1 MKLLM
6 ATLGALFAAVAAAV
20 EVDTLNGSNLLGLV
34 RITSDAEYLPIAV
47 DCGAVGWDDAAPS
60 ADALVLTAGLK
71 PGDSLYVYDRVN
83 AQYRV
88 FDLVRNEDGDEW
100 RGRNVVHVSDGQ
112 AAEVAGAAAGD
123 TPLAV
128 GYGVWLHR
136 PGAATRANRTVLVVG
151 QVLTSRVTVELAAA
165 APAGKAFGQTLF
177 GVPATAAGDFRLNGG
192 EVNWAAAGAAAG
204 DEIRVPQADGSLATI
219 RFNGAKWTRRYYTI
233 VNGVKRLKTDT
244 DPALTAGTAAWY
256 ARKAGGGAMSVTWE
270 AL

>member
-1 MKLLM
+1 MKLSM
-6 ATLGALFAAVAAAV
+6 AMLGALFAAVAAAV
-20 EVDTLNGSNLLGLV
+20 EVETLNGSNLLGLV

-47 DCGAVGWDDAAPS
+47 DCGAVGRGDAPPS

-71 PGDSLYVYDRVN
+71 PGDSLYVYDRAN

-112 AAEVAGAAAGD
+112 AEEVAGAAAGD

-151 QVLTSRVTVELAAA
+151 QVLKSEVTVELAA

-177 GVPATAAGDFRLNGG
+177 GVPATATGDFRLNGG
-192 EVNWAAAGAAAG
+192 AVDWAAAGAAAG

-219 RFNGAKWTRRYYTI
+219 RFDGAKWTRRYYTI
-233 VNGVKRLKTDT
+233 INGIKRLKTDA
-244 DPALTAGTAAWY
+244 DPALAAGTAAWY

>member
-1 MKLLM
+1 MKLSM
-6 ATLGALFAAVAAAV
+6 AMLGALFAAVAAAV

-47 DCGAVGWDDAAPS
+47 DCGAGGWVDAAPS

-112 AAEVAGAAAGD
+112 AEEAAGAAAGD

-136 PGAATRANRTVLVVG
+136 PGAAKRANQTVLVVG
-151 QVLTSRVTVELAAA
+151 QVLTSKVTVELAA

-177 GVPATAAGDFRLNGG
+177 GVPATATGDFRLNG
-192 EVNWAAAGAAAG
+192 VDWAAAGAAAG

-233 VNGVKRLKTDT
+233 VNGIKRLQTDT
-244 DPALTAGTAAWY
+244 DPTLAVGTAAWY

>member
-1 MKLLM
+1 MKLSM
-6 ATLGALFAAVAAAV
+6 AMLGALFAAVAAAV

-34 RITSDAEYLPIAV
+34 RITSEAEYLPIAGGG
-47 DCGAVGWDDAAPS
+47 GAVGWGDAAPS

-71 PGDSLYVYDRVN
+71 TGDSLYVYDRVN

-100 RGRNVVHVSDGQ
+100 QGRNVVHVSDGQ
-112 AAEVAGAAAGD
+112 AEEVAGAAAGD

-136 PGAATRANRTVLVVG
+136 PGAATRANRTVLIVG
-151 QVLTSRVTVELAAA
+151 QVLKSKVTVELAA

-177 GVPATAAGDFRLNGG
+177 GVPATAASDFRLNGVDG
-192 EVNWAAAGAAAG
+192 AAAGAAAG
-204 DEIRVPQADGSLATI
+204 DEIRVPQADGSLTTI
-219 RFNGAKWTRRYYTI
+219 RFDGAKWTRRYYTL
-233 VNGVKRLKTDT
+233 VNGITRLQLDNS
-244 DPALTAGTAAWY
+244 PAPAAGTAAWY

>member
-1 MKLLM
+1 MKLSM
-6 ATLGALFAAVAAAV
+6 AMLGVLFAVVAAAV
-20 EVDTLNGSNLLGLV
+20 EVETLNGSNLLGLV

-47 DCGAVGWDDAAPS
+47 ACGAVGWGDAAPS

-71 PGDSLYVYDRVN
+71 PGDSLYVYDRSK

-100 RGRNVVHVSDGQ
+100 QGRNVVHVSDGQ
-112 AAEVAGAAAGD
+112 AEEVAGAAAGD

-151 QVLTSRVTVELAAA
+151 QVLKSEVTVELAA

-177 GVPATAAGDFRLNGG
+177 GVPATATGDFRLNG
-192 EVNWAAAGAAAG
+192 VDWAAAGAAAG

-219 RFNGAKWTRRYYTI
+219 RFDGTKWTRRYYI
-233 VNGVKRLKTDT
+233 VVNGVKRPKTDNN
-244 DPALTAGTAAWY
+244 PALTAGTAAWY

>member
-1 MKLLM
+1 MKLSM
-6 ATLGALFAAVAAAV
+6 AMLGVLFAAVAAAV

-47 DCGAVGWDDAAPS
+47 ACGAVGWGDAAPS
-60 ADALVLTAGLK
+60 ADALVLTAGLA

-100 RGRNVVHVSDGQ
+100 QGRNVVHVSDGQ
-112 AAEVAGAAAGD
+112 AEEVAGAVAGD

-136 PGAATRANRTVLVVG
+136 PGAAKRANQTVLVVG
-151 QVLTSRVTVELAAA
+151 QVLKSKVTVDLAA

-177 GVPATAAGDFRLNGG
+177 GVPATATGDFRLNGG
-192 EVNWAAAGAAAG
+192 AVDWKAAGAAAG

-219 RFNGAKWTRRYYTI
+219 RFDGTKWTRRYYVI
-233 VNGVKRLKTDT
+233 VNGIKRLKTDT
-244 DPALTAGTAAWY
+244 DPSLAAGTAAWY

>member
-6 ATLGALFAAVAAAV
+6 ATLGVLFAAVATAV

-34 RITSDAEYLPIAV
+34 RIASEAEYLPIAV
-47 DCGAVGWDDAAPS
+47 DCGAVGWVDAAPS

-112 AAEVAGAAAGD
+112 AEQATGAAAGD
-123 TPLAV
+123 TPLAI

-151 QVLTSRVTVELAAA
+151 QVLKSKVTVDLAA

-192 EVNWAAAGAAAG
+192 AVDWKAAGAAAG
-204 DEIRVPQADGSLATI
+204 DEIRVPQADGSLTTI
-219 RFNGAKWTRRYYTI
+219 RFDGTKWTRRYYVI
-233 VNGVKRLKTDT
+233 VNGIKRLKTDT
-244 DPALTAGTAAWY
+244 DPSLAAGTAAWY

>member
-6 ATLGALFAAVAAAV
+6 AMLGALFAAVAAAV
-20 EVDTLNGSNLLGLV
+20 EVETLNGSNLLGLV

-47 DCGAVGWDDAAPS
+47 DCGAVGWVDAAPS

-112 AAEVAGAAAGD
+112 AEEVAGAAAGD

-136 PGAATRANRTVLVVG
+136 PGAATRANQTVLVVG
-151 QVLTSRVTVELAAA
+151 QVLTSKVTVKLAA

-177 GVPATAAGDFRLNGG
+177 GVPATATGDFRLNGG
-192 EVNWAAAGAAAG
+192 AVDWAAAGAAAG
-204 DEIRVPQADGSLATI
+204 DEIRVPQADGSLTTI
-219 RFNGAKWTRRYYTI
+219 RFDGTKWTRRYYTI
-233 VNGVKRLKTDT
+233 VNGVKRLKTDNN
-244 DPALTAGTAAWY
+244 PALTAGTAAWY

>member
-1 MKLLM
+1 MKLSM
-6 ATLGALFAAVAAAV
+6 AMLGALFAAVAAAV
-20 EVDTLNGSNLLGLV
+20 EVETLNGSNLLGLV

-47 DCGAVGWDDAAPS
+47 ACGAVGRSDAAPS
-60 ADALVLTAGLK
+60 ADALVLTAGLA

-112 AAEVAGAAAGD
+112 AEEAAGAAAGD

-177 GVPATAAGDFRLNGG
+177 GVPATATGDFRLNG
-192 EVNWAAAGAAAG
+192 VDWAAAGAAAG
-204 DEIRVPQADGSLATI
+204 DEIRVPQADGSMATI

-233 VNGVKRLKTDT
+233 VNGIKRLKTDT
-244 DPALTAGTAAWY
+244 DPTLVVGTAAWY
-256 ARKAGGGAMSVTWE
+256 ARKAGCGAMSVTWE

>member
-6 ATLGALFAAVAAAV
+6 ATLGALFAAVVAAV
-20 EVDTLNGSNLLGLV
+20 EVETLNGSNLLGLV
-34 RITSDAEYLPIAV
+34 RIASDAEYLPIAV
-47 DCGAVGWDDAAPS
+47 ACGAVGRGDAAPS
-60 ADALVLTAGLK
+60 ADALVLPAGLE
-71 PGDSLYVYDRVN
+71 PGDSLYVYDRAN

-100 RGRNVVHVSDGQ
+100 QGRNVVHVSDGQ
-112 AAEVAGAAAGD
+112 AEQAAGAAAGD

-151 QVLTSRVTVELAAA
+151 QVLKSGVTVELAA

-177 GVPATAAGDFRLNGG
+177 GVPATATGDFQLNSGA
-192 EVNWAAAGAAAG
+192 VDWAAAGASAG

-233 VNGVKRLKTDT
+233 VNGIKRLKTDT
-244 DPALTAGTAAWY
+244 DPTLAAGTAAWY
-256 ARKAGGGAMSVTWE
+256 ARKAGCGAMSVTWE

>member
-1 MKLLM
+1 M
-6 ATLGALFAAVAAAV
+6 AMLGALFAAVAAAV
-20 EVDTLNGSNLLGLV
+20 EVDTLNGSNLLGLA
-34 RITSDAEYLPIAV
+34 RIASDAEYLPIAV
-47 DCGAVGWDDAAPS
+47 VCGAVGQGDAPPS
-60 ADALVLTAGLK
+60 ADALVLTAGLE
-71 PGDSLYVYDRVN
+71 PGDSLYVYERAK

-88 FDLVRNEDGDEW
+88 FDLMRNKDGDEW

-112 AAEVAGAAAGD
+112 AEVAAGAAAGD

-151 QVLTSRVTVELAAA
+151 QVLKSKVTVELAA

-177 GVPATAAGDFRLNGG
+177 GVPATAAGDFRLNG
-192 EVNWAAAGAAAG
+192 VDWAAAGAAAG

-219 RFNGAKWTRRYYTI
+219 RFDGAKWTRRYYI
-233 VNGVKRLKTDT
+233 VVNGIKRLKTDT
-244 DPALTAGTAAWY
+244 DPMLTAGTAAWY

>member
-1 MKLLM
+1 MKLSM
-6 ATLGALFAAVAAAV
+6 AMLGVLFAAVAAAV

-47 DCGAVGWDDAAPS
+47 ACGAVGWGDAAPS
-60 ADALVLTAGLK
+60 ADALVLTAGLA

-112 AAEVAGAAAGD
+112 AEEVAGAVAGD

-136 PGAATRANRTVLVVG
+136 PGAAKRANQTVLVVG
-151 QVLTSRVTVELAAA
+151 QVLKSKVTVDLAA

-177 GVPATAAGDFRLNGG
+177 GVPATAASDFRLNGG
-192 EVNWAAAGAAAG
+192 AVDWKAAGAAAG

-219 RFNGAKWTRRYYTI
+219 RFDGTKWTRRYYVI
-233 VNGVKRLKTDT
+233 VNGIKRLKTDT
-244 DPALTAGTAAWY
+244 DPSLAAGTAAWY

>member
-6 ATLGALFAAVAAAV
+6 AMLGALFAAVAAAV

-47 DCGAVGWDDAAPS
+47 ACGAVGWGDAAPS
-60 ADALVLTAGLK
+60 ADALVLTAGLE
-71 PGDSLYVYDRVN
+71 PGDSLYVYDRAN

-100 RGRNVVHVSDGQ
+100 QGRNVVHVSDGQ
-112 AAEVAGAAAGD
+112 AAEAAGAAAGD

-151 QVLTSRVTVELAAA
+151 QVLTSEVTVELAA

-177 GVPATAAGDFRLNGG
+177 GVPATAEGDFRLNGG
-192 EVNWAAAGAAAG
+192 AVDWAAVGAAAG

-219 RFNGAKWTRRYYTI
+219 RFDGATWTRRYYTI
-233 VNGVKRLKTDT
+233 VNGIKRLRIDNN
-244 DPALTAGTAAWY
+244 PALAAGTAAWY

>member
-6 ATLGALFAAVAAAV
+6 AMLGALFAAVAAAV
-20 EVDTLNGSNLLGLV
+20 EVETLNGSNLLGLV

-47 DCGAVGWDDAAPS
+47 ACGAVGRGDAPPS

-100 RGRNVVHVSDGQ
+100 QGRNVVHVSDGQ
-112 AAEVAGAAAGD
+112 AEEAAGAAAGD

-136 PGAATRANRTVLVVG
+136 PGAATRANQTVLVVG
-151 QVLTSRVTVELAAA
+151 QVLKSEVTVELAA

-177 GVPATAAGDFRLNGG
+177 GVPATATGDFRLNG
-192 EVNWAAAGAAAG
+192 VDWAAAGAAAG

-219 RFNGAKWTRRYYTI
+219 RFDGAKWTRRYYTI
-233 VNGVKRLKTDT
+233 VNGIKRLQTDT
-244 DPALTAGTAAWY
+244 DPTLAVGTAAWY

>member
-1 MKLLM
+1 MKLSM
-6 ATLGALFAAVAAAV
+6 AMLGALFAAVAAAV
-20 EVDTLNGSNLLGLV
+20 EVETLNGSNLLGLV

-47 DCGAVGWDDAAPS
+47 ACGAIERGDAAPS
-60 ADALVLTAGLK
+60 ADALVLTAGLE
-71 PGDSLYVYDRVN
+71 PGDSLYVYDRAN

-100 RGRNVVHVSDGQ
+100 QGRNVVHVSDGQ
-112 AAEVAGAAAGD
+112 AEEVAGAAAGD

-151 QVLTSRVTVELAAA
+151 QVLKSEVTVELAA

-177 GVPATAAGDFRLNGG
+177 GVPATAASDFRLNG
-192 EVNWAAAGAAAG
+192 VDWAAAGAAAG

-233 VNGVKRLKTDT
+233 VNGIKRLKTDNN
-244 DPALTAGTAAWY
+244 PALAAGTAAWY

>member
-1 MKLLM
+1 MKLSM
-6 ATLGALFAAVAAAV
+6 AMLGALFAAVAAAV

-47 DCGAVGWDDAAPS
+47 ACGAVGWGDAAPS
-60 ADALVLTAGLK
+60 ADALVLTAGLE

-112 AAEVAGAAAGD
+112 AEEVAGAAAGD

-136 PGAATRANRTVLVVG
+136 PGAAKRANRTVLVVG
-151 QVLTSRVTVELAAA
+151 QVLTSKVTVELAA

-177 GVPATAAGDFRLNGG
+177 GVPATATGDFHLNGG
-192 EVNWAAAGAAAG
+192 AVNWAAAGAAAG

-219 RFNGAKWTRRYYTI
+219 RFDGTKWTRRYYI
-233 VNGVKRLKTDT
+233 VVNGIKRLKTDN
-244 DPALTAGTAAWY
+244 DPTLTAGTAAWY

>member
-6 ATLGALFAAVAAAV
+6 ATLGVLFAAVATAV
-20 EVDTLNGSNLLGLV
+20 KVDTLNGSNLLGLV

-47 DCGAVGWDDAAPS
+47 ACGAVGWGDAPPS
-60 ADALVLTAGLK
+60 ADALVLTAGLD

-100 RGRNVVHVSDGQ
+100 QGRNVVHVSVGQ

-136 PGAATRANRTVLVVG
+136 PGASTRANRTVLVVG
-151 QVLTSRVTVELAAA
+151 QVLKSEAKVELAAA
-165 APAGKAFGQTLF
+165 PDGKAFGQTLF
-177 GVPATAAGDFRLNGG
+177 GVPVPATGDFRLNGG
-192 EVNWAAAGAAAG
+192 AVDWAAAGAAAG
-204 DEIRVPQADGSLATI
+204 DEIRVPQADGSLPTI

-244 DPALTAGTAAWY
+244 DPTLTAGTAAWY

-270 AL
+270 VL

>member
-1 MKLLM
+1 MKLSM
-6 ATLGALFAAVAAAV
+6 AMLGALFAAVAAAV
-20 EVDTLNGSNLLGLV
+20 EVETLNGSNLLGLV

-47 DCGAVGWDDAAPS
+47 ACGAVGRGDAPPS
-60 ADALVLTAGLK
+60 ADALVLTAGLV
-71 PGDSLYVYDRVN
+71 PGDSLYVYDRAN

-88 FDLVRNEDGDEW
+88 FDLVRNKDGDEW
-100 RGRNVVHVSDGQ
+100 QGRNVVHVSDGQ
-112 AAEVAGAAAGD
+112 AEEVAGAAAGD

-151 QVLTSRVTVELAAA
+151 QVLKSKVTVELAA

-177 GVPATAAGDFRLNGG
+177 GVPATAAGDFRLNG
-192 EVNWAAAGAAAG
+192 VDWAAAGAAAG

-219 RFNGAKWTRRYYTI
+219 RFDGTKWTRRYYI
-233 VNGVKRLKTDT
+233 VVNGIKRLRIDP
-244 DPALTAGTAAWY
+244 DPALAAGTAAWY
-256 ARKAGGGAMSVTWE
+256 ARKAGGGAMSITWE

>member
-1 MKLLM
+1 MKLSM
-6 ATLGALFAAVAAAV
+6 AMLGVLFAAVATAV
-20 EVDTLNGSNLLGLV
+20 EVETLNGSNLLGLV

-47 DCGAVGWDDAAPS
+47 ACGAVGWGDAAPS
-60 ADALVLTAGLK
+60 ADALVLTAGLE

-112 AAEVAGAAAGD
+112 AEQAAGAAAGD
-123 TPLAV
+123 TPLAI

-151 QVLTSRVTVELAAA
+151 QVLKSKVTVDLAA

-177 GVPATAAGDFRLNGG
+177 GVPATATGDFHLNGG
-192 EVNWAAAGAAAG
+192 AVNWAAAGAAAG

-219 RFNGAKWTRRYYTI
+219 RFDGAKWTRRYYI
-233 VNGVKRLKTDT
+233 VVNGIKRLQTDNN
-244 DPALTAGTAAWY
+244 PALGAGTAAWY

>member
-6 ATLGALFAAVAAAV
+6 ATLGALFAAGAAAV
-20 EVDTLNGSNLLGLV
+20 EVETLNGSNLLGLV

-47 DCGAVGWDDAAPS
+47 ACGAVGWGDAAPS

-71 PGDSLYVYDRVN
+71 PGDSLYVYDRAN

-100 RGRNVVHVSDGQ
+100 QGRNVVHVSDGQ
-112 AAEVAGAAAGD
+112 AEEAAGAAAGD

-136 PGAATRANRTVLVVG
+136 PGAAKRANQTVLVVG
-151 QVLTSRVTVELAAA
+151 QVLTSKVTVELAA

-177 GVPATAAGDFRLNGG
+177 GVPVPASGDFKLNGG
-192 EVNWAAAGAAAG
+192 SVDWAAARAAKG
-204 DEIRVPQADGSLATI
+204 DEIRVPQADGSQETI
-219 RFNGAKWTRRYYTI
+219 RFDGTKWTRRYYVI
-233 VNGVKRLKTDT
+233 VNGIKRLKTDT
-244 DPALTAGTAAWY
+244 DPSLAAGTAAWY

>member
-20 EVDTLNGSNLLGLV
+20 EVETLNGSNLLGLV

-60 ADALVLTAGLK
+60 ADALVLTAGLD

-100 RGRNVVHVSDGQ
+100 QGRNVVHVSDGQ
-112 AAEVAGAAAGD
+112 AEEVAGAAAVD

-136 PGAATRANRTVLVVG
+136 PGAANQTVLVVG
-151 QVLTSRVTVELAAA
+151 QVLKSKVTVELAA

-177 GVPATAAGDFRLNGG
+177 GVPATAEGDFRLNG
-192 EVNWAAAGAAAG
+192 VDWAAAGAAAG

-219 RFNGAKWTRRYYTI
+219 RFDGAKWTRRYYI
-233 VNGVKRLKTDT
+233 VVNGIKRLRIDP
-244 DPALTAGTAAWY
+244 DPALAAGKAAWY

>member
-20 EVDTLNGSNLLGLV
+20 DVETLNGSNLLGLV

-47 DCGAVGWDDAAPS
+47 ACGAVGRGDAPPS
-60 ADALVLTAGLK
+60 ADALVLTAGLE

-112 AAEVAGAAAGD
+112 AEEAAGAAAGD

-151 QVLTSRVTVELAAA
+151 QVLTSKVTVELAA

-177 GVPATAAGDFRLNGG
+177 GVPATATGDFRLNGG
-192 EVNWAAAGAAAG
+192 AVDWKAAGAAAG

-219 RFNGAKWTRRYYTI
+219 RFDGATWTRRYYTI
-233 VNGVKRLKTDT
+233 VNGIKRLQTDNN
-244 DPALTAGTAAWY
+244 PALGAGTAAWY

>member
-6 ATLGALFAAVAAAV
+6 ATLGVLFAAMAAAV
-20 EVDTLNGSNLLGLV
+20 EVETLNGSNLLGLV

-47 DCGAVGWDDAAPS
+47 ACGAVGRGDAAPS
-60 ADALVLTAGLK
+60 ADALVLTAGLE
-71 PGDSLYVYDRVN
+71 PGDSLYVYDRAN

-112 AAEVAGAAAGD
+112 AEEAAGAAAGD

-151 QVLTSRVTVELAAA
+151 QVLKSEVTVELAA

-177 GVPATAAGDFRLNGG
+177 GVPATATGDFRLNG
-192 EVNWAAAGAAAG
+192 VDWATAGAAAG

-219 RFNGAKWTRRYYTI
+219 RFDGTTWTRRYYTI
-233 VNGVKRLKTDT
+233 VNGIKRLKTDT
-244 DPALTAGTAAWY
+244 DPALAAGTAAWY
-256 ARKAGGGAMSVTWE
+256 ARKDGGGAMSVTWE

>member
-6 ATLGALFAAVAAAV
+6 AMLGALFAAGAAAV

-47 DCGAVGWDDAAPS
+47 DCGAVGRGDAPPS
-60 ADALVLTAGLK
+60 ADALVLTAGLA

-112 AAEVAGAAAGD
+112 AEEVAGAAAGD

-136 PGAATRANRTVLVVG
+136 PGAATRANRPVLVVG
-151 QVLTSRVTVELAAA
+151 QVLPSEATVELAA

-177 GVPATAAGDFRLNGG
+177 GVPVTATGDFRLNGG
-192 EVNWAAAGAAAG
+192 AVDWKAAGAAAG
-204 DEIRVPQADGSLATI
+204 DEIRVPQTDGSLATI

-233 VNGVKRLKTDT
+233 DNNGIKRLKTDT
-244 DPALTAGTAAWY
+244 DPALAAGTAAWY
-256 ARKAGGGAMSVTWE
+256 ARKAGCGAMSVTWE

>member
-1 MKLLM
+1 MKLSM
-6 ATLGALFAAVAAAV
+6 AMLGVLFAAVAAAV

-34 RITSDAEYLPIAV
+34 RITSEAEYLPIAV
-47 DCGAVGWDDAAPS
+47 DCGAVGWVDAAPS

-112 AAEVAGAAAGD
+112 AEEAAGAAAGD

-136 PGAATRANRTVLVVG
+136 PGAAKRANQTVLVVG
-151 QVLTSRVTVELAAA
+151 QVLKSEVTVELAA

-192 EVNWAAAGAAAG
+192 AVDWADAGAAAG

-219 RFNGAKWTRRYYTI
+219 RFNGANWTRRYYI
-233 VNGVKRLKTDT
+233 VVNGIKRLKTDNNPT
-244 DPALTAGTAAWY
+244 LTAGTAAWY

>member
-6 ATLGALFAAVAAAV
+6 ATLGVLFAAVAAAV

-47 DCGAVGWDDAAPS
+47 DCGAVGWGDAAPS
-60 ADALVLTAGLK
+60 ADALVLTAGLV

-100 RGRNVVHVSDGQ
+100 QGRNVVHVSDGQ
-112 AAEVAGAAAGD
+112 AEEAEGAAAVD

-136 PGAATRANRTVLVVG
+136 PGAATRANQTVLVVG
-151 QVLTSRVTVELAAA
+151 QVLKSEVTVGLAA

-177 GVPATAAGDFRLNGG
+177 GVPATATGDFRLNGG
-192 EVNWAAAGAAAG
+192 AVDWKAAGAAAG
-204 DEIRVPQADGSLATI
+204 DEIRVPQADGSLTTI
-219 RFNGAKWTRRYYTI
+219 RFDGAKWTRRYYTI
-233 VNGVKRLKTDT
+233 VNGVKRLKTDNN
-244 DPALTAGTAAWY
+244 PALTAGTAAWY
-256 ARKAGGGAMSVTWE
+256 ARKAGGGAMSITWE

>member
-1 MKLLM
+1 MKLSM
-6 ATLGALFAAVAAAV
+6 AILGVLFAVVAAAV
-20 EVDTLNGSNLLGLV
+20 EVETLNGSNLLGLV

-47 DCGAVGWDDAAPS
+47 ACGAVGRGDAPPS
-60 ADALVLTAGLK
+60 ADALVLTAGLE

-100 RGRNVVHVSDGQ
+100 QGRNVVHVSDGQ
-112 AAEVAGAAAGD
+112 AEEVAGAAAGD

-136 PGAATRANRTVLVVG
+136 PGAAKRANQTVLVVG
-151 QVLTSRVTVELAAA
+151 QVLTSKVTVELAA

-177 GVPATAAGDFRLNGG
+177 GVPATAAGDFRLNG
-192 EVNWAAAGAAAG
+192 VDWAAAGAAAG
-204 DEIRVPQADGSLATI
+204 DEIRVPQADGSLTTI
-219 RFNGAKWTRRYYTI
+219 RFDGANWTRRYYI
-233 VNGVKRLKTDT
+233 VVNGIKRLRI
-244 DPALTAGTAAWY
+244 DPDPTLTAGTAAWY

>member
-6 ATLGALFAAVAAAV
+6 AMLGALFAAVAAAV

-47 DCGAVGWDDAAPS
+47 DCGAVGLGDAAPS
-60 ADALVLTAGLK
+60 ADALVLTAGLEQ
-71 PGDSLYVYDRVN
+71 GDSLYVYDRAN

-112 AAEVAGAAAGD
+112 AEEAAGAAAGD

-151 QVLTSRVTVELAAA
+151 QVLKSKVTVELAA

-177 GVPATAAGDFRLNGG
+177 GVPVPATGDFRLNGG
-192 EVNWAAAGAAAG
+192 AVDWAAAG

-219 RFNGAKWTRRYYTI
+219 RFDGTKWTRRYYTI

-244 DPALTAGTAAWY
+244 DPTLTAGTAAWY

>member
-1 MKLLM
+1 MKLSM
-6 ATLGALFAAVAAAV
+6 AMLGALFAAVATAV

-34 RITSDAEYLPIAV
+34 RITSEAEYLPIAV
-47 DCGAVGWDDAAPS
+47 DCGAVGWVDAAPS
-60 ADALVLTAGLK
+60 ADALVLTAGLA

-112 AAEVAGAAAGD
+112 AEEVAGAAAGD

-136 PGAATRANRTVLVVG
+136 PGAATRANQTVLVVG
-151 QVLTSRVTVELAAA
+151 QVLTSKVTVELAA

-177 GVPATAAGDFRLNGG
+177 GVPVPATGDFRLNGG
-192 EVNWAAAGAAAG
+192 AVDWAAAGAAAG
-204 DEIRVPQADGSLATI
+204 DEIRVPQADGSLTTI
-219 RFNGAKWTRRYYTI
+219 RFDGTKWTRRYYTI
-233 VNGVKRLKTDT
+233 VNGVKRLKTDNN
-244 DPALTAGTAAWY
+244 PALTAGTAAWY
-256 ARKAGGGAMSVTWE
+256 ARKAGGGAMSITWE

>member
-1 MKLLM
+1 MKLSM
-6 ATLGALFAAVAAAV
+6 AMLGALFAAMAAAV

-47 DCGAVGWDDAAPS
+47 ACGAVGWGDAAPS
-60 ADALVLTAGLK
+60 ADALVLTAGLA

-100 RGRNVVHVSDGQ
+100 QGRNVVHVSDGQ
-112 AAEVAGAAAGD
+112 AEEVAGAAAGD

-136 PGAATRANRTVLVVG
+136 PGAATRANQTVLVVG
-151 QVLTSRVTVELAAA
+151 QVLKSEVTVGLAA

-177 GVPATAAGDFRLNGG
+177 GVPATATGDFRLNG
-192 EVNWAAAGAAAG
+192 VDWATAGAAAG
-204 DEIRVPQADGSLATI
+204 DEIRVPQADGSLVTI

-233 VNGVKRLKTDT
+233 VNGVKRLKTDP
-244 DPALTAGTAAWY
+244 DPTLTAGTAAWY

>member
-6 ATLGALFAAVAAAV
+6 ATLGVLFAGVATAV
-20 EVDTLNGSNLLGLV
+20 EVETLNGSNLLGLV
-34 RITSDAEYLPIAV
+34 RITSEAEYLPIAV
-47 DCGAVGWDDAAPS
+47 DCGAVGWVDAAPS
-60 ADALVLTAGLK
+60 ADALVLTAGLD

-112 AAEVAGAAAGD
+112 AEEVAGAAAGD

-136 PGAATRANRTVLVVG
+136 PGAAKRANQTVLVVG
-151 QVLTSRVTVELAAA
+151 QVLTSKVTVELAA

-177 GVPATAAGDFRLNGG
+177 GVPATAAGDFRLNG
-192 EVNWAAAGAAAG
+192 VDWAAAGAAAG
-204 DEIRVPQADGSLATI
+204 DEIRVPQADGSLTTI
-219 RFNGAKWTRRYYTI
+219 RFDGTKWTRRYYTI
-233 VNGVKRLKTDT
+233 VNGIKRLKTDT
-244 DPALTAGTAAWY
+244 DPTLTAGTAAWY

>member
-6 ATLGALFAAVAAAV
+6 ATLGALFAAGAAAV
-20 EVDTLNGSNLLGLV
+20 EVETLNGSNLLGLV

-47 DCGAVGWDDAAPS
+47 ACGAVGWGDAAPS

-112 AAEVAGAAAGD
+112 AEEAAGAAAGD

-151 QVLTSRVTVELAAA
+151 QVLTSKVTVELAA

-177 GVPATAAGDFRLNGG
+177 GVPATATGDFRLNG
-192 EVNWAAAGAAAG
+192 VDWAAAGAAAG

-219 RFNGAKWTRRYYTI
+219 RFDGATWTRRYYTI
-233 VNGVKRLKTDT
+233 VNGIKRLKTDT
-244 DPALTAGTAAWY
+244 DPTLVVGTAAWY
-256 ARKAGGGAMSVTWE
+256 ARKAGSGAMSVTWE

>member
-6 ATLGALFAAVAAAV
+6 ATLGVLFAAVATAV
-20 EVDTLNGSNLLGLV
+20 EVETLNGSNLLGLV

-47 DCGAVGWDDAAPS
+47 ACGAVGWGDAAPS

-112 AAEVAGAAAGD
+112 AEEVAGAAAGD

-128 GYGVWLHR
+128 GYGAWLHR
-136 PGAATRANRTVLVVG
+136 PGAATRANQTVLVVG
-151 QVLTSRVTVELAAA
+151 QVLTSKVTVKLAA

-177 GVPATAAGDFRLNGG
+177 GVPVPAMGDFHLNGG
-192 EVNWAAAGAAAG
+192 AVDWAAAGAAAG
-204 DEIRVPQADGSLATI
+204 DEIRVPQADGSLTTI
-219 RFNGAKWTRRYYTI
+219 RFDGTKWTRRYYTI
-233 VNGVKRLKTDT
+233 VNGVKRLKTDA
-244 DPALTAGTAAWY
+244 DPALAAGTAAWY